1 MLDNTTTATKLPK
14 VPDKAMGAL
23 KEGIQSVLDSKD
35 WAGFL
40 SAIRKIHSYSFNN
53 RLLIM
58 LGQSKRGW
66 ELSPYVAGRT
76 KWNTEFNRQLKE
88 GEFVK
93 PIWILA
99 PILVEKKDENGNP
112 IRKADGSTEKIAI
125 RFRGVKVYDHR
136 QTHGDALPEPDTESM
151 MDELTCEASGEL
163 LNGMIDVAKKRNVQ
177 VVCSV
182 PKGEMGGAHGRCWF
196 QNQGRAS
203 KIEIL
208 EELNL
213 ATQISVLA
221 HELGHAILHNRD
233 EYLEHETASIKELEA
248 ESVAYLVCSHYGMDL
263 GSRSFRYIVSH
274 DHASDDVVADLLKSG
289 DRIFKAYSEIISVVD
304 PRLEEYG
311 LKPKSLV

>member
-1 MLDNTTTATKLPK
+1 MTDNTTTATKLPK
-14 VPDKAMGAL
+14 VPDKAMEAL
-23 KEGIQSVLDSKD
+23 KEGIQSVLESKD

-66 ELSPYVAGRT
+66 ELSPYVAGKT

-99 PILVEKKDENGNP
+99 PILVEKKDSNGNP
-112 IRKADGSTEKIAI
+112 LRRADGSTEKIAI

-136 QTHGDALPEPDTESM
+136 QTHGDELPEPDTEGM
-151 MDELTCEASGEL
+151 MDELSCEASVEL
-163 LNGMIDVAKKRNVQ
+163 FNGMVDVAKKRNVQ
-177 VVCSV
+177 VSRAVS
-182 PKGEMGGAHGRCWF
+182 KHEMGGAHGRCWF

-208 EELNL
+208 EGLNL
-213 ATQISVLA
+213 ATQVGVLA

-233 EYLEHETASIKELEA
+233 EYSEHDTASIKELEA

-263 GSRSFRYIVSH
+263 GSRSFRYIVHH

-304 PRLEEYG
+304 PKLEEFG
-311 LKPKSLV
+311 LKPERPS

>member
-1 MLDNTTTATKLPK
+1 MTDNTLTATKLPK
-14 VPDKAMGAL
+14 VPDKAMEAL

-35 WAGFL
+35 WSGFL

-66 ELSPYVAGRT
+66 ELSPYVAGKT

-99 PILVEKKDENGNP
+99 PILVEKKDSNGNP
-112 IRKADGSTEKIAI
+112 IRRADGSTEKIAI

-136 QTHGDALPEPDTESM
+136 QTHGDDLPEPDTEGM
-151 MDELTCEASGEL
+151 MAELSCEASVEL
-163 LNGMIDVAKKRNVQ
+163 FNGLVDVAKKRNVQ
-177 VVCSV
+177 VSRAVS
-182 PKGEMGGAHGRCWF
+182 KHEMGGAHGRCWF

-208 EELNL
+208 EGLNL
-213 ATQISVLA
+213 ATQVSVLV

-233 EYLEHETASIKELEA
+233 EYSEHDAASIKELEA

-263 GSRSFRYIVSH
+263 GSRSFRYIVHH

-304 PRLEEYG
+304 PKLEEFG
-311 LKPKSLV
+311 LKPERPA

>member
-1 MLDNTTTATKLPK
+1 MTTATTTAPKLPK
-14 VPDKAMGAL
+14 VPDKAMEAL
-23 KEGIQSVLDSKD
+23 KDGIQSVLDSKD

-40 SAIRKIHSYSFNN
+40 SAIRKIRSYSFNN

-136 QTHGDALPEPDTESM
+136 QTHGDDLPEPDTEGM
-151 MDELTCEASGEL
+151 MAELDCAASEEL
-163 LNGMIDVAKKRNVQ
+163 FNGMVAVAKKRNVQ
-177 VVCSV
+177 VDGSV
-182 PKGEMGGAHGRCWF
+182 SKCEMSGAHGRCWF

-208 EELNL
+208 QGLYL

-233 EYLEHETASIKELEA
+233 EYQEHDTASIKELEA
-248 ESVAYLVCSHYGMDL
+248 ESVAYLVCSYYGMDL
-263 GSRSFRYIVSH
+263 GSRSFRYIVHH
-274 DHASDDVVADLLKSG
+274 DHAADDVVADLLKSG
-289 DRIFKAYSEIISVVD
+289 DRIFKAYNEIISVVD
-304 PRLEEYG
+304 SRLEEFG
-311 LKPKSLV
+311 LKPKAST